1 MSVTSSTTSPRGR
14 RRQAAALASALAVCV
29 GSLTGCA
36 LLLSAPL
43 EEPAPP
49 ASSGSRSVLVTAG
62 KVVRVADGDTVTV
75 QTATEKMKVRL
86 LGIDAPEIAHGSSP
100 ADCGGPQ
107 AAAALRA
114 LVKGR
119 KVTLSTDAHAGR
131 HDRFGRVL
139 GYLDLHGR
147 DVALQLIT
155 DGHASPWLPKGA
167 PKPSRWATYVAA
179 GDHAA
184 AERRGSWA
192 TCTRLG
198 RPQTS

>member
-1 MSVTSSTTSPRGR
+1 MSVTSSTTSPRSR
-14 RRQAAALASALAVCV
+14 RRQAAALASVLAVCV

-49 ASSGSRSVLVTAG
+49 ASNGARSVLVTAG

-75 QTATEKMKVRL
+75 QTPTEKMKVRL

-107 AAAALRA
+107 AAALRA

-119 KVTLSTDAHAGR
+119 KVTLSTDTHADN
-131 HDRFGRVL
+131 HDRFGRIL
-139 GYLDLHGR
+139 GYLDLHGH

-167 PKPSRWATYVAA
+167 PKPSRLATYVTA

-198 RPQTS
+198 RPQTR